1 MKNSKLSLQEVW
13 RLGCN
18 DETLEPDDQK
28 RFASMARSRF
38 HTFQMGMSHAQEQS
52 DDQKLQSLVAGLAI
66 ELNENPGLKKGLAAY
81 GSQGIRG
88 RGAGQQSPGTPRTD
102 DHPLSRFAHQIGSVI
117 VRLIGSMLPVRS
129 TIADLAS

>member
-66 ELNENPGLKKGLAAY
+66 ELNENPGLKKVWQRMAVRE
-81 GSQGIRG
+81 SE
-88 RGAGQQSPGTPRTD
+88 AGVQVSN
-102 DHPLSRFAHQIGSVI
+102 HLE
-117 VRLIGSMLPVRS
+117 RLEQ
-129 TIADLAS
+129 TIIH